1 MEQYSKPESESQQ
14 TKLEGQCFPSH
25 AQNGVR
31 AATWREVSTLFFES
45 WVFDINSNKAE
56 KLRLQSKLE
65 SVFLKKLEIFI
76 IEIGMGIKL
85 TMFEKSFVKRFQS

>member
-31 AATWREVSTLFFES
+31 AATWHEMSTFFFES

-56 KLRLQSKLE
+56 TIRLKSDFE
-65 SVFLKKLEIFI
+65 SVILK
-76 IEIGMGIKL
+76 IGEYLSFKSEWGIKL
-85 TMFEKSFVKRFQS
+85 SMVGKSFVKRFQS